1 MASAIKWIKIVTDI
15 FDDEKIL
22 LIESL
27 PEADTIIVVWFKLLT
42 LAGKQNYSGVLMM
55 NDRIHYTDEMLATLF
70 RRPLNTVRAALQT
83 FEQFGMIE
91 IINNAITIP
100 NWEKHQSVESMEK
113 AREQARK
120 RVAKYR
126 EKQKQLAN
134 SNVTCNVTVTHGNA
148 LDIDKEIDKE
158 EDIDNNTNNSTEKNI
173 FDYYQQRIGSLD
185 GYQYEKLKDYLDIDK
200 LEPALVK
207 RAIDRAA
214 DNAKRNFGYVNA
226 ILKNWVQNDIRTIV
240 QQDEEQRNFVDRKSN
255 SFQNGNTSQP
265 RKTNIPDWALE
276 EIEQDNSEEAMQ
288 RMQALKAKMMADEKG
303 EPVPDWAEKVLAGKQ
318 TAEGQA
324 KLADICA
331 ELEAMENG
339 ET

>member
-1 MASAIKWIKIVTDI
+1 MSNNCPTELEL
-15 FDDEKIL
+15 EKE
-22 LIESL
+22 IEL
-27 PEADTIIVVWFKLLT
+27 K
-42 LAGKQNYSGVLMM
+42 
-55 NDRIHYTDEMLATLF
+55 
-70 RRPLNTVRAALQT
+70 
-83 FEQFGMIE
+83 
-91 IINNAITIP
+91 
-100 NWEKHQSVESMEK
+100 
-113 AREQARK
+113 
-120 RVAKYR
+120 
-126 EKQKQLAN
+126 
-134 SNVTCNVTVTHGNA
+134 
-148 LDIDKEIDKE
+148 KEIDIEKE
-158 EDIDNNTNNSTEKNI
+158 IKSEVDIVKPATELNI
-173 FDYYQQRIGSLD
+173 YDYYQQRIGSLD

-288 RMQALKAKMMADEKG
+288 RMQAMQAKMLANEKG

-324 KLADICA
+324 KLAAIYA
-331 ELEAMENG
+331 ELEAMEN

>member
-83 FEQFGMIE
+83 FEQFGMVE
-91 IINNAITIP
+91 LINNAITIP

-148 LDIDKEIDKE
+148 LEEEVEIDKEID
-158 EDIDNNTNNSTEKNI
+158 IDNTTTTSEKNL
-173 FDYYQQRIGSLD
+173 FDYYQQRIGALD
-185 GYQYEKLKDYLDIDK
+185 GFQYEKLKEYLDIDK
-200 LEPALVK
+200 LEPELIK

-214 DNAKRNFGYVNA
+214 DNAKRNFNYVNA
-226 ILKNWVQNDIRTIV
+226 ILKNWAKNDIKTIV
-240 QQDEEQRNFVDRKSN
+240 QQDEEQRNFIDRKSGC
-255 SFQNGNTSQP
+255 FQNGNNPQHNQ
-265 RKTNIPDWALE
+265 TN
-276 EIEQDNSEEAMQ
+276 
-288 RMQALKAKMMADEKG
+288 
-303 EPVPDWAEKVLAGKQ
+303 VPDWANEEVRNEQ
-318 TAEGQA
+318 TEEGQA
-324 KLADICA
+324 RLAELYA

>member
-1 MASAIKWIKIVTDI
+1 MASEIKWIKIVTDI

-55 NDRIHYTDEMLATLF
+55 NDRVHYTDEMLSTLF

-158 EDIDNNTNNSTEKNI
+158 EDIYNICPIKEIIEHLNSATGKSYRYQSNANKKIILARWNEGYKLDDFKKVIDNMVANWTGTEWEKYLQPSTLFRESN
-173 FDYYQQRIGSLD
+173 FD
-185 GYQYEKLKDYLDIDK
+185 KYLNMVPRAPK
-200 LEPALVK
+200 PA
-207 RAIDRAA
+207 
-214 DNAKRNFGYVNA
+214 
-226 ILKNWVQNDIRTIV
+226 Q
-240 QQDEEQRNFVDRKSN
+240 
-255 SFQNGNTSQP
+255 
-265 RKTNIPDWALE
+265 TNIPAWALE
-276 EIEQDNSEEAMQ
+276 EFEQDNSEEAMQ
-288 RMQALKAKMMADEKG
+288 RMQALKAKMLAEEKG
-303 EPVPDWAEKVLAGKQ
+303 EPVPEWAEKVLASKQ

-324 KLADICA
+324 KLADIYA

>member
-158 EDIDNNTNNSTEKNI
+158 EDIYNICPIKEIIEHLNSATGKSYRYQSNANKKIILARWNEGYKLDDFKKVIDNMVANWTGTEWEKYLQPSTLFRESN
-173 FDYYQQRIGSLD
+173 FD
-185 GYQYEKLKDYLDIDK
+185 KYLNMVPRAPK
-200 LEPALVK
+200 PA
-207 RAIDRAA
+207 
-214 DNAKRNFGYVNA
+214 
-226 ILKNWVQNDIRTIV
+226 Q
-240 QQDEEQRNFVDRKSN
+240 
-255 SFQNGNTSQP
+255 
-265 RKTNIPDWALE
+265 TNIPAWALE
-276 EIEQDNSEEAMQ
+276 EFEQDNSEEAMQ
-288 RMQALKAKMMADEKG
+288 RMQALKAKMLAEEKG
-303 EPVPDWAEKVLAGKQ
+303 EPVPEWAEKVLASKQ

-324 KLADICA
+324 KLADIYA

>member
-1 MASAIKWIKIVTDI
+1 MASEIKWIKIVTDI

-55 NDRIHYTDEMLATLF
+55 NDRVHYTDEMLSTLF

-148 LDIDKEIDKE
+148 LDIDKEQEKDIDINLSSSSCINNSDYSIKQLFKDFE
-158 EDIDNNTNNSTEKNI
+158 AGFGRLLSPFEIEDIQKFATEEGLSPELIREALKEGVFRNKPVWNYIKAILRNWKN
-173 FDYYQQRIGSLD
+173 
-185 GYQYEKLKDYLDIDK
+185 DK
-200 LEPALVK
+200 LLTVELV
-207 RAIDRAA
+207 RARQQEQE
-214 DNAKRNFGYVNA
+214 
-226 ILKNWVQNDIRTIV
+226 LPKNVEV
-240 QQDEEQRNFVDRKSN
+240 SPEF
-255 SFQNGNTSQP
+255 
-265 RKTNIPDWALE
+265 
-276 EIEQDNSEEAMQ
+276 
-288 RMQALKAKMMADEKG
+288 
-303 EPVPDWAEKVLAGKQ
+303 
-318 TAEGQA
+318 
-324 KLADICA
+324 
-331 ELEAMENG
+331 LEAMNLWKD
-339 ET
+339 

>member
-42 LAGKQNYSGVLMM
+42 LAGKQNYSGVLIM

-120 RVAKYR
+120 RVARYR

-134 SNVTCNVTVTHGNA
+134 SNVTCNVTVTQGNA
-148 LDIDKEIDKE
+148 LEEVEIDKEID
-158 EDIDNNTNNSTEKNI
+158 IDNTTTTSEKNL
-173 FDYYQQRIGSLD
+173 FDYYQQRIGALD
-185 GYQYEKLKDYLDIDK
+185 GFQYEKLKEYLDIDK
-200 LEPALVK
+200 LEPELIK

-214 DNAKRNFGYVNA
+214 DNAKRNFNYVNA
-226 ILKNWVQNDIRTIV
+226 ILKNWAKNDIKTIV
-240 QQDEEQRNFVDRKSN
+240 QQDEEQRNFIDRKSG
-255 SFQNGNTSQP
+255 SFQNGNNPQHNQ
-265 RKTNIPDWALE
+265 TN
-276 EIEQDNSEEAMQ
+276 
-288 RMQALKAKMMADEKG
+288 
-303 EPVPDWAEKVLAGKQ
+303 VPDWANEEVRNEQ
-318 TAEGQA
+318 TEEGQA
-324 KLADICA
+324 RLAELYA

>member
-1 MASAIKWIKIVTDI
+1 MMASAIKWIKIVTDI

-42 LAGKQNYSGVLMM
+42 LAGKQNYSGVLIM

-120 RVAKYR
+120 RVARYR

-134 SNVTCNVTVTHGNA
+134 SNVTCNVTVTQGNA
-148 LDIDKEIDKE
+148 LEEVEIDKEID
-158 EDIDNNTNNSTEKNI
+158 IDNTTTTSEKNL
-173 FDYYQQRIGSLD
+173 FDYYQQRIGALD
-185 GYQYEKLKDYLDIDK
+185 GFQYEKLKEYLDIDK
-200 LEPALVK
+200 LEPELIK

-214 DNAKRNFGYVNA
+214 DNAKRNFNYVNA
-226 ILKNWVQNDIRTIV
+226 ILKNWAKNDIKTIV
-240 QQDEEQRNFVDRKSN
+240 QQDEEQRNFIDRKSG
-255 SFQNGNTSQP
+255 SFQNGNNPQHNQ
-265 RKTNIPDWALE
+265 TN
-276 EIEQDNSEEAMQ
+276 
-288 RMQALKAKMMADEKG
+288 
-303 EPVPDWAEKVLAGKQ
+303 VPDWANEEVRNEQ
-318 TAEGQA
+318 TEEGQA
-324 KLADICA
+324 RLAELYA

>member
-1 MASAIKWIKIVTDI
+1 MMASAIKWIKIVTDI

-120 RVAKYR
+120 RVARYR

-134 SNVTCNVTVTHGNA
+134 SNVTCNVTVTQGNA
-148 LDIDKEIDKE
+148 LEEEVEIDKEID
-158 EDIDNNTNNSTEKNI
+158 IDNTTTTSEKNL
-173 FDYYQQRIGSLD
+173 FDYYQQRIGALD
-185 GYQYEKLKDYLDIDK
+185 GFQYEKLKEYLDIDK
-200 LEPALVK
+200 LEPELIK

-214 DNAKRNFGYVNA
+214 DNAKRNFNYVNA
-226 ILKNWVQNDIRTIV
+226 ILKNWAKNDIKTIV
-240 QQDEEQRNFVDRKSN
+240 QQDEEQRNFIDRKSG
-255 SFQNGNTSQP
+255 SFQNGNNPQHNQ
-265 RKTNIPDWALE
+265 TN
-276 EIEQDNSEEAMQ
+276 
-288 RMQALKAKMMADEKG
+288 
-303 EPVPDWAEKVLAGKQ
+303 VPDWANEEVRNEQ
-318 TAEGQA
+318 TEEGQA
-324 KLADICA
+324 RLAELYA

>member
-120 RVAKYR
+120 RVARYR

-134 SNVTCNVTVTHGNA
+134 SNVTCNVTVTQGNA
-148 LDIDKEIDKE
+148 LEEEVEIDKEID
-158 EDIDNNTNNSTEKNI
+158 IDNTTTTSEKNL
-173 FDYYQQRIGSLD
+173 FDYYQQRIGALD
-185 GYQYEKLKDYLDIDK
+185 GFQYEKLKEYLDIDK
-200 LEPALVK
+200 LEPELIK

-214 DNAKRNFGYVNA
+214 DNAKRNFNYVNA
-226 ILKNWVQNDIRTIV
+226 ILKNWAKNDIKTIV
-240 QQDEEQRNFVDRKSN
+240 QQDEEQRNFIDRKSG
-255 SFQNGNTSQP
+255 SFQNGNNPQHNQ
-265 RKTNIPDWALE
+265 TN
-276 EIEQDNSEEAMQ
+276 
-288 RMQALKAKMMADEKG
+288 
-303 EPVPDWAEKVLAGKQ
+303 VPDWANEEVRNEQ
-318 TAEGQA
+318 TEEGQA
-324 KLADICA
+324 RLAELYA